1 MSKDTNETS
10 NEYNPNKAS
19 KIPVSIGN
27 MTKEQFDAEIQLGM
41 NDIQAGRVISA
52 DDVEAEFKQYGC

>member
-1 MSKDTNETS
+1 MSKDTIGTS

-27 MTKEQFDAEIQLGM
+27 MTKEQFDAEFSWG
-41 NDIQAGRVISA
+41 
-52 DDVEAEFKQYGC
+52 